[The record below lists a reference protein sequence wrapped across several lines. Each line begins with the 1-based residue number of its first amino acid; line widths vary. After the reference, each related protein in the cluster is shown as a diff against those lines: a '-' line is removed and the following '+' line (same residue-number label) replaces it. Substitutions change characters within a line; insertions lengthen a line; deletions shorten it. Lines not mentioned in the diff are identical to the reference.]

1 LQHRRNVSAEY
12 FSLEHTNFDHA
23 VACIDIR
30 SVVVAGVGDLQ
41 DNSNVLLKVLLRSW
55 PTRQLLRYLLA
66 AWRIATSGYGP
77 TLLITVERAA
87 RTSVRPEQPAPLA
100 ATLRG

>member
-1 LQHRRNVSAEY
+1 LKHRRNVSAEY

-41 DNSNVLLKVLLRSW
+41 DNSNVLP
-55 PTRQLLRYLLA
+55 PTA
-66 AWRIATSGYGP
+66 ATSLVSDSVTICEDP
-77 TLLITVERAA
+77 SNQ
-87 RTSVRPEQPAPLA
+87 RTAES
-100 ATLRG
+100 